1 MISKKGWDSVE
12 RSESGSG
19 HKKTPLLME
28 GLKLIKSY
36 TIRDKLSRK

>member
-1 MISKKGWDSVE
+1 MISKKGWDYLE

-19 HKKTPLLME
+19 HKKTPRYRE